1 MIRKVVK
8 KMIQRR
14 EVSNVNLT
22 LKQTGFM
29 IFNHIA
35 STYSYDF
42 PIPSTASSTPVG
54 KGTEIDRIFM
64 RLYGEKNLSP
74 AIMGIYKE
82 KSNYTENYQVSSI
95 LQGFYADMIYSLYK
109 DKWDKLIA
117 VLDEEYDPIHNY
129 LDEWQDESDIDRTGS
144 NSFTST
150 RQDTLNTTETT
161 QSTRTDNLL
170 STKTINESEST
181 TDTQTDGIFGFN
193 SLTSSNA
200 DKSDGSSSKTTTGTD
215 TDANTGTQG
224 LSQTVADT
232 GTNTRGTQEA
242 GSETENEDI
251 ARSGRHSGNI
261 GNITTQK
268 MIKEEIELRQWNII
282 YQMMS
287 DVADFCTLPIYLNEW
302 ELPEPGTYVPN
313 N

>member
-1 MIRKVVK
+1 
-8 KMIQRR
+8 MIQRR

-22 LKQTGFM
+22 LRQTGFM

-35 STYSYDF
+35 VAYNYDF
-42 PIPSTASSTPVG
+42 PIPNTEHSTPVG
-54 KGTEIDRIFM
+54 KGAEIDRIFM

-74 AIMGIYKE
+74 AIMGIYKN
-82 KSNYTENYQVSSI
+82 KGNYTEDYQISSV
-95 LQGFYADMIYSLYK
+95 LQAFYGDMIYSLYK

-117 VLDEEYDPIHNY
+117 LLNEEYDPIHNY
-129 LDEWQDESDIDRTGS
+129 LDEWQDESDRDKTGS

-193 SLTSSNA
+193 SSTSSNA

-242 GSETENEDI
+242 GSETESEDI
-251 ARSGRHSGNI
+251 ARSGSHSGNI

-268 MIKEEIELRQWNII
+268 MIKEEIELRQWNIVH
-282 YQMMS
+282 QMMR

-302 ELPEPGTYVPN
+302 ELPEPGTYVPSN
-313 N
+313 

>member
-1 MIRKVVK
+1 
-8 KMIQRR
+8 MIQRR
-14 EVSNVNLT
+14 NRDCVNLT

-29 IFNHIA
+29 IFNYIA

-42 PIPSTASSTPVG
+42 PIPNTSSSTPVG

-74 AIMGIYKE
+74 AIMGIYSN
-82 KSNYTENYQVSSI
+82 KSNYTSDYQISSI
-95 LQGFYADMIYSLYK
+95 IQGFYGDMIYSLYK

-117 VLDEEYDPIHNY
+117 LLNVDYDPIHNY
-129 LDEWQDESDIDRTGS
+129 LDEWQDESDRDKTGS
-144 NSFTST
+144 NSFAST

-193 SLTSSNA
+193 SSTSSNA
-200 DKSDGSSSKTTTGTD
+200 DKSDGSSTKTTTGTD

-251 ARSGRHSGNI
+251 ARSGSHSGNI

-268 MIKEEIELRQWNII
+268 MIKEEIELRQWNIV
-282 YQMMS
+282 YQMMK
-287 DVADFCTLPIYLNEW
+287 DVADFCTLPIYLREW

>member
-1 MIRKVVK
+1 MTR
-8 KMIQRR
+8 IQRR
-14 EVSNVNLT
+14 NRDCVNLT

-42 PIPSTASSTPVG
+42 PIPNTSSSTPVG

-64 RLYGEKNLSP
+64 RLYGERNLSP
-74 AIMGIYKE
+74 AIMGIYSN
-82 KSNYTENYQVSSI
+82 KSNYTSDYQISSI
-95 LQGFYADMIYSLYK
+95 IQGFYGDMIYSLYK

-117 VLDEEYDPIHNY
+117 LLNVDYDPIHNY
-129 LDEWQDESDIDRTGS
+129 LDEWQDESDRDKTGS

-215 TDANTGTQG
+215 TDSNTGTQG

-251 ARSGRHSGNI
+251 ARSGSHSGNI

-268 MIKEEIELRQWNII
+268 MIKEEIELRQWNIV
-282 YQMMS
+282 YQMMK
-287 DVADFCTLPIYLNEW
+287 DVADFCTLPIYLREW

>member
-1 MIRKVVK
+1 
-8 KMIQRR
+8 MIQRR
-14 EVSNVNLT
+14 NRDCVNLT
-22 LKQTGFM
+22 LKETGFM
-29 IFNHIA
+29 IFNYIA

-42 PIPSTASSTPVG
+42 PIPNTSSSTPVG

-74 AIMGIYKE
+74 AIMGIYSN
-82 KSNYTENYQVSSI
+82 KSNYTSDYQISSI
-95 LQGFYADMIYSLYK
+95 IQGFYGDMIYSLYK

-117 VLDEEYDPIHNY
+117 LLNVDYDPIHNY
-129 LDEWQDESDIDRTGS
+129 LDEWQDESDRDKTGS
-144 NSFTST
+144 NSFAST

-193 SLTSSNA
+193 SSTSSNA

-251 ARSGRHSGNI
+251 ARSGSHSGNI

-268 MIKEEIELRQWNII
+268 MIKEEIELRQWNIV
-282 YQMMS
+282 YQMMK
-287 DVADFCTLPIYLNEW
+287 DVADFCTLPIYLREW
-302 ELPEPGTYVPN
+302 ELPEPGTYVPSN
-313 N
+313 

>member
-1 MIRKVVK
+1 MIS
-8 KMIQRR
+8 RR
-14 EVSNVNLT
+14 DCDVFESKLLKDILT
-22 LKQTGFM
+22 GPDEFTQHPSLFEI
-29 IFNHIA
+29 IFYANESRLMPLLGN
-35 STYSYDF
+35 STT
-42 PIPSTASSTPVG
+42 PSS
-54 KGTEIDRIFM
+54 IDIMFLE
-64 RLYGEKNLSP
+64 LYGERNASTNL
-74 AIMGIYKE
+74 M
-82 KSNYTENYQVSSI
+82 
-95 LQGFYADMIYSLYK
+95 
-109 DKWDKLIA
+109 KLIKVNYYWTPKNSGNKKGWLTTA
-117 VLDEEYDPIHNY
+117 GAAHLANELLRIYDKKWASYVEMFQLNYDPIHNY
-129 LDEWQDESDIDRTGS
+129 LDEWQDESDRDKTGS

-150 RQDTLNTTETT
+150 REDTLNTTETT

-193 SLTSSNA
+193 SSISSNA

-251 ARSGRHSGNI
+251 ARSGSHSGNI

-268 MIKEEIELRQWNII
+268 MIKEELDLWRFSFIDN
-282 YQMMS
+282 MMR
-287 DVADFCTLPIYLNEW
+287 DVAEFISLPVYLRSW
-302 ELPEPGTYVPN
+302 EEYIR
-313 N
+313 

>member
-1 MIRKVVK
+1 
-8 KMIQRR
+8 MIQRR
-14 EVSNVNLT
+14 ECSNYEVNVKLRDIG
-22 LKQTGFM
+22 LY
-29 IFNHIA
+29 IFDYI
-35 STYSYDF
+35 SSQYSYDF
-42 PIPSTASSTPVG
+42 PVPGTPTAQLFT
-54 KGTEIDRIFM
+54 KGLVIDNMLARIH
-64 RLYGEKNLSP
+64 GEKNASPFLMRWFENKNNYDEDLHLSP
-74 AIMGIYKE
+74 AA
-82 KSNYTENYQVSSI
+82 
-95 LQGFYADMIYSLYK
+95 LGFIGDMVYSLYK
-109 DKWDKLIA
+109 DKWDKLIS
-117 VLDEEYDPIHNY
+117 LLNEEYDPIHNY
-129 LDEWQDESDIDRTGS
+129 LDEWQDESDRDKTGS

-193 SLTSSNA
+193 SSTSSNA
-200 DKSDGSSSKTTTGTD
+200 DKSDGSSSKTTIGTD

-282 YQMMS
+282 YQMIN
-287 DVADFCTLPIYLNEW
+287 DVIDLVALPVYLNSW
-302 ELPEPGTYVPN
+302 ELPEPGTYVPSN
-313 N
+313 

>member
-1 MIRKVVK
+1 MRVN
-8 KMIQRR
+8 R
-14 EVSNVNLT
+14 EPVCKYNSTVAKT
-22 LKQTGFM
+22 FTSWG
-29 IFNHIA
+29 IFTQIEQM
-35 STYSYDF
+35 YEYDF
-42 PIPSTASSTPVG
+42 PLIMPDTWVG
-54 KGTEIDRIFM
+54 SAGSFLDHEFLK
-64 RLYGEKNLSP
+64 LYGSKNLSP
-74 AIMGIYKE
+74 MAASYLNDAE
-82 KSNYTENYQVSSI
+82 TYV
-95 LQGFYADMIYSLYK
+95 YADGAYAGAAVK
-109 DKWDKLIA
+109 DIACYVFESCHFKWDKMIA
-117 VLDEEYDPIHNY
+117 IMNTNYDPIHNY
-129 LDEWQDESDIDRTGS
+129 LDEWEDESDRDKTGS

-193 SLTSSNA
+193 SSTSSNA
-200 DKSDGSSSKTTTGTD
+200 DKSDGSSSKTTIGTD

-242 GSETENEDI
+242 SSETENEDI

-268 MIKEEIELRQWNII
+268 MIREEFELWQWNFVEQVLKDTANIVTS
-282 YQMMS
+282 YVYLS
-287 DVADFCTLPIYLNEW
+287 DW
-302 ELPEPGTYVPN
+302 EFPDPPYRDHA
-313 N
+313 